1 MNKVMINILH
11 LLIDL
16 RNQCFLLM
24 MKHKFNKF
32 FKIIQKLREMM
43 LNVHYSQSEV
53 LVLMSKTLF
62 LNNIVDHSHVHQKDN
77 HNLNKLVLKKNLLY
91 NKY

>member
-1 MNKVMINILH
+1 
-11 LLIDL
+11 
-16 RNQCFLLM
+16 M

-53 LVLMSKTLF
+53 LVLMSKTLY
-62 LNNIVDHSHVHQKDN
+62 LSNIVVHFRVHQKDN

>member
-1 MNKVMINILH
+1 
-11 LLIDL
+11 
-16 RNQCFLLM
+16 
-24 MKHKFNKF
+24 
-32 FKIIQKLREMM
+32 MM

-53 LVLMSKTLF
+53 LVLMSKTLY
-62 LNNIVDHSHVHQKDN
+62 LSNIVVHFRVHQKDN